1 MRMCGI
7 RITNLGLK
15 SKHGYNEHQVLPPS
29 KTSASYAVGPSR
41 SDSAKVPWK
50 SCSTSSVREE
60 LAVNC
65 DASFLRLTRS
75 LISSPTG
82 LHETANGR
90 CFKAIALRNNLWLLS
105 ISEKHVLVLLIG
117 F

>member
-15 SKHGYNEHQVLPPS
+15 SKHGYNEHQ
-29 KTSASYAVGPSR
+29 TSASYAVGPSR
-41 SDSAKVPWK
+41 SDSPKVTWD
-50 SCSTSSVREE
+50 SCSTSSVREG

-105 ISEKHVLVLLIG
+105 ISEKLLIG